1 MTLKYRTCRTRD
13 QIADA
18 LGGGALNG
26 LFIPLWNSVGQ
37 EKAEQ
42 IHAITDAVGK
52 LAEAVGLR
60 TPISQTDIDVLIA
73 HAHNIQGFKN
83 EFPLPEQWTAIS
95 LAIRLGL
102 PSDGTHD
109 LEDDFIGALAAWAI
123 ALSQPDEGEMTPGEP

>member
-1 MTLKYRTCRTRD
+1 MTLEYRTFRTRD

-18 LGGGALNG
+18 LGGGALND

-37 EKAEQ
+37 DKAEQ
-42 IHAITDAVGK
+42 IHAITYAVGK
-52 LAEAVGLR
+52 LAEASCLR
-60 TPISQTDIDVLIA
+60 THISLTDIDVLIA
-73 HAHNIQGFKN
+73 HTHNIKEFKN

-95 LAIRLGL
+95 LAIKLGL

-123 ALSQPDEGEMTPGEP
+123 ALSKQDEGDTTSCAP